1 MTPVRRTPWDALGS
15 VESGPWNPQT
25 ATILFWFRTL
35 RVTASTGR
43 CGGASYAAVAVGN
56 MHVHETTRQRAQ
68 NLEIAMQNRAVI
80 QQAEGIL
87 MAQRRCDAVEAF
99 GILAAASQR
108 SN

>member
-1 MTPVRRTPWDALGS
+1 
-15 VESGPWNPQT
+15 
-25 ATILFWFRTL
+25 
-35 RVTASTGR
+35 VTASTGR